1 MQACSTGGEQTAG
14 DLRSF
19 EGLVVSTARM
29 FASQVRMEEDDLA
42 QELRIKVWT
51 VIPKYDPTRSPLTL
65 ERYVFGALTNKIKDF
80 KRGAGREAKRRV
92 TFGIEFLHIEDM
104 RGSESLPRQE
114 AFDGQ
119 FHYVERDEVFEQI
132 EEGKFVLPAGVTATE
147 ARVLVLLMTD
157 HSKGEIALRLGI
169 TKTEVFRAM
178 TALREKFAD
187 WRPSQPNSSQV
198 VELSTVQTVRAES
211 QLVGSRAA

>member
-1 MQACSTGGEQTAG
+1 
-14 DLRSF
+14 
-19 EGLVVSTARM
+19 M
-29 FASQVRMEEDDLA
+29 FASRIGMEEDDLA
-42 QELRIKVWT
+42 QELRIKVWS
-51 VIPKYDPTRSPLTL
+51 VIPRYDPARSPLTL

-92 TFGIEFLHIEDM
+92 TFGVEFLHIEDM
-104 RGSESLPRQE
+104 RGWDDLSRQE

-119 FHYVERDEVFEQI
+119 FHFVEREEVFSQI
-132 EEGKFVLPAGVTATE
+132 EEGRFVLPAGVTHTE

-157 HSKGEIALRLGI
+157 HTKSEIALRLGI
-169 TKTEVFRAM
+169 TKTEVFRSM

-187 WRPSQPNSSQV
+187 WRPSRPNSSQV
-198 VELSTVQTVRAES
+198 VEISTVQTVRAED